1 MDEITAEKVS
11 AAIHNFLKEQLE
23 KKLGPKQKTLD
34 KCKPE
39 DAEKRALIQEDI
51 TALKHEY
58 TLSVWMKDAATRMA
72 SKLKFGTHISKGI
85 HPKSDGDNVSFRRAS
100 SLPKGIVGSQTL
112 SNLSHDANRD
122 AKLLP
127 LAEFLDTWV
136 SESSGIKISDLVLAD
151 SPVLDSVFSSD
162 TEISKQYA
170 AAFKKALENPI
181 NNPKTDGCNKQIL
194 WPLEGAMANDQY
206 MTLVPLYPSSFTH
219 DFFYRVNSV
228 RYSEENKLAKDNRKK
243 KNVEQAAYKAIPDIA
258 VLKLG
263 GGNSQNVGRLTV
275 KKSGRNYLLQ
285 SLPPQ
290 IGSGRSYR
298 LNKEQESLFSR
309 RLNQYSYFGLK
320 TLFGVVRNEKKNLQQ
335 RDTRKHGLEII
346 LAEVLKAAAQIQQT
360 YSSGW
365 SRDYQLSMAEKYW
378 LDPKRGELEG
388 EEAFLLAREKSDWQQ
403 EIIESFA
410 HWLNTALRGE
420 FPKRAA
426 EFGDAEFGE
435 WKRAMEFAIGASQRA
450 KEGVFA

>member
-58 TLSVWMKDAATRMA
+58 TLSVWM
-72 SKLKFGTHISKGI
+72 
-85 HPKSDGDNVSFRRAS
+85 
-100 SLPKGIVGSQTL
+100 GIVGSQTL

-263 GGNSQNVGRLTV
+263 GGNSQNVGRLTL

-290 IGSGRSYR
+290 QRTRKPVFSQTKPIF
-298 LNKEQESLFSR
+298 LFR
-309 RLNQYSYFGLK
+309 P
-320 TLFGVVRNEKKNLQQ
+320 KNL
-335 RDTRKHGLEII
+335 I
-346 LAEVLKAAAQIQQT
+346 
-360 YSSGW
+360 
-365 SRDYQLSMAEKYW
+365 
-378 LDPKRGELEG
+378 RG
-388 EEAFLLAREKSDWQQ
+388 
-403 EIIESFA
+403 
-410 HWLNTALRGE
+410 
-420 FPKRAA
+420 
-426 EFGDAEFGE
+426 
-435 WKRAMEFAIGASQRA
+435 GA
-450 KEGVFA
+450 